1 MSEGWTPFY
10 DQRHVEVTDRDTVYD
25 GFFKLQQLRLR
36 YTTFAGGDMEITRE
50 LFYRDDAVCV
60 LLYDPRLDEVVMI
73 EQFRIGTLDHPHSPW
88 LLELVAG
95 IVERGESA
103 ADVAHREAAEEAGAE
118 LQALIPISR
127 YSVSP
132 GGSREYIDLFCA
144 CVDASVISGDHG
156 LAEEGEDIRVH
167 RIPVQQAFQ
176 LVRCGRIDNAAS
188 IIALQWLQ
196 LNFDTVKAEFL
207 KLQS

>member
-1 MSEGWTPFY
+1 MSQEWQPAY
-10 DQRHVEVTDRDTVYD
+10 DKQHFAVEDRQTVYD
-25 GFFKLQQLRLR
+25 GFFNMQKLKLR
-36 YTTFAGGDMEITRE
+36 YTTFAGGQMEISRE
-50 LFYRDDAVCV
+50 LFWRDDAVCA
-60 LLYDPRLDEVVMI
+60 LLFDPLSEEVVMI
-73 EQFRIGTLDHPHSPW
+73 EQFRIGALDHPHSPW

-95 IVERGESA
+95 IVEQGETA
-103 ADVAHREAAEEAGAE
+103 AEVAHREAEEEAGAE

-144 CVDASVISGDHG
+144 CVDASTISGDHG

-167 RIPVQQAFQ
+167 RIAVQQAFAM
-176 LVRCGRIDNAAS
+176 VASGRIDNASS

-196 LNFDTVKAEFL
+196 LNYQAVKAEFL
-207 KLQS
+207 KLR